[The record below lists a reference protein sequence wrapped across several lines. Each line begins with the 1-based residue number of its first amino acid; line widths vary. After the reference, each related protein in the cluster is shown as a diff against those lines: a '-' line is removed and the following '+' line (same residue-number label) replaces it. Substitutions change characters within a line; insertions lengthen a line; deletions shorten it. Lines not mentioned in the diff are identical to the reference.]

1 MGASGPS
8 TCGTGCWTGSPSG
21 AGASPGGGGGRAR
34 LAERR
39 RVIAV
44 ELQGHGHTAD
54 IDRPFRYESFGDDLA
69 ALIEHLRLGQAD
81 VFGYSLGA
89 GAGLQAAI
97 RHPDLVR
104 RLTIVS
110 TAFRRDGWFPEV
122 LDGMAQVG
130 RAGLEMMR

>member
-54 IDRPFRYESFGDDLA
+54 IERPFRYESFGDDLA
-69 ALIEHLRLGQAD
+69 ALVEHLDLGQAD
-81 VFGYSLGA
+81 LLGDSLGA
-89 GAGLQAAI
+89 GACLRAPSQ
-97 RHPDLVR
+97 HPGRVR
-104 RLTIVS
+104 KLAIVS
-110 TAFRRDGWFPEV
+110 TAFKREGWFPEV
-122 LDGMAQVG
+122 LEGMAQVG
-130 RAGLEMMR
+130 R